1 MSEEKKIAWWN
12 LRDGLDE
19 RMRLVL
25 ESMETMLVEGGVGS
39 AMLGRPMSMS
49 MVEGVEK
56 LMARLMVWRSDDEV
70 EDEEDDEWEERVRS
84 LLWSSDTMTEEELS
98 SRLLSL
104 LTGTMTTTSAAA
116 AEAAELAS
124 TIAAEISVLLLNAL
138 IETCSS
144 DSLDSQQYTAL
155 CEQHAINCVVN
166 KATKK
171 KSSTST
177 TTNIPTEQQQQQQ
190 QQTTVALATS
200 MRSTGQKTGIGSLN
214 RHPVIFLLDHYLSR
228 YPWES
233 IKFLRRHPISR
244 MPSLCSISRAY
255 LQQEEQ
261 QEEEEQHEEEEQ
273 EEGMVVDS
281 LVTSARLL
289 DVGDSRTSFVINP
302 SGDLTRTERTFRE
315 SLVSLAESGVSWGG
329 TFGVETRPKLDEYVE
344 QLRESNMMV

>member
-70 EDEEDDEWEERVRS
+70 EKDEEDEWEERVRS

-98 SRLLSL
+98 SRLLFL
-104 LTGTMTTTSAAA
+104 LTGTMTTSAAA

-124 TIAAEISVLLLNAL
+124 TIAAETSVLLLNAL

-177 TTNIPTEQQQQQQ
+177 TTNIPTEQQQQQQQQ

-261 QEEEEQHEEEEQ
+261 QEEEEEEQ